1 MGRNSFVNLKERGT
15 LSKNEINKRVTEKK
29 KETMSDEDNKGKKI
43 KEKVRELEK
52 TERGIKIQ
60 NEETYKRKK
69 NSKNNN

>member
-1 MGRNSFVNLKERGT
+1 
-15 LSKNEINKRVTEKK
+15 
-29 KETMSDEDNKGKKI
+29 MSDEDNKGKKI

-60 NEETYKRKK
+60 NEKTYKRKK